1 MSGRF
6 TGDKSSASTLRPNG
20 AVDPE
25 SIPPLRHLSG
35 VADEKTT
42 CRRCGDEIP
51 EGRLRALPDTQ
62 VCVRCSEAIGGEDE
76 LEVTISATG
85 KAGSLKKT
93 GQTVSVT
100 RKKKRLK

>member
-1 MSGRF
+1 MGK
-6 TGDKSSASTLRPNG
+6 KSSSSALRPNG
-20 AVDPE
+20 TPDPE
-25 SIPPLRHLSG
+25 SIFRFRNLSG

-62 VCVRCSEAIGGEDE
+62 VCVRCSEEIGGEDE

-93 GQTVSVT
+93 GQAVSVT
-100 RKKKRLK
+100 LKKKRLK